1 MSAYSVEYPSES
13 TATFGQSTDSESVK
27 GTPVRAMAVRA
38 TPGSSHVRS
47 ASAGPVSGGTVMITK
62 LEPLPAPAKYGPQ
75 RSRGT
80 TPQGARVSPAKG
92 KPGTSPKPLASVSAA
107 EGSGVNRAQTPLRY
121 NQRDPLFSAMQKA
134 KGSNQPMAQG
144 TEPQPSASVTAAERK
159 GEGPSA
165 TAAASAAAA
174 SIPPASIPLDRRSEK
189 VKHDAPPQET
199 GELLFRLRNP
209 RQRLWPQPF
218 WHQQG

>member
-62 LEPLPAPAKYGPQ
+62 LEPLPAPTKYGPL

-80 TPQGARVSPAKG
+80 TPQGARASPAKG

-107 EGSGVNRAQTPLRY
+107 DDIPV
-121 NQRDPLFSAMQKA
+121 DFSFRPVWH
-134 KGSNQPMAQG
+134 GYVFS
-144 TEPQPSASVTAAERK
+144 
-159 GEGPSA
+159 
-165 TAAASAAAA
+165 
-174 SIPPASIPLDRRSEK
+174 SIDY
-189 VKHDAPPQET
+189 
-199 GELLFRLRNP
+199 
-209 RQRLWPQPF
+209 RQ
-218 WHQQG
+218 